1 MSWLKKIYERELL
14 PMGLLMGTIIGAG
27 FFSLP
32 YVVSKSG
39 AALGFFYLLLG
50 TVSYLVVHLMYA
62 DVIVGTQTTHRF
74 PGYANLYLG
83 KSGRMLA
90 ILASV
95 FGSLLAMTIYLVLSA
110 SFGRL
115 IAPIAGGGAEISIF
129 WLLGSLT
136 LFLRLKGLTAVE
148 TIITGGIIAI
158 IGVISWLG
166 IGNAHLPPL
175 SEASLKTI
183 GLPLSPAIF
192 SLGGLSAIYL
202 ITEYVRRRGGSWQ
215 TSLKRVITLG
225 TVIPAILYAL
235 FILGIIG
242 LSKEVSPD
250 GVSGLVSQL
259 HPLLLAAVGVLGLLT
274 LWSSYVSVGFNLRDI
289 LGVDF
294 NLPEWS
300 RDLIVVG
307 MPFGIYLA
315 GFHDFLTL
323 VSFAGGFLL
332 ALEGILAILMW
343 RQFRSQG
350 GTSKILP
357 NINPVILVIVML
369 TFAAAFAYEIFS

>member
-14 PMGLLMGTIIGAG
+14 PIGLLMGTIIGAG

-32 YVVSKSG
+32 YVFSQSG

-62 DVIVGTQTTHRF
+62 DVIVGTPTTHRF
-74 PGYANLYLG
+74 PGYANVYLG
-83 KSGRMLA
+83 KGGRALA
-90 ILASV
+90 ILASI

-110 SFGRL
+110 SFGKL
-115 IAPIAGGGAEISIF
+115 ITPIAGGGGEVAIF

-166 IGNAHLPPL
+166 IGNAHLPSL
-175 SEASLKTI
+175 SESSLKTI

-202 ITEYVRRRGGSWQ
+202 ITEYVRQRGGSWQ
-215 TSLKRVITLG
+215 KPLKRVITLG
-225 TVIPAILYAL
+225 TLIPAVLYAF

-250 GVSGLVSQL
+250 AVSGLISQL
-259 HPLLLAAVGVLGLLT
+259 HPLLLTSVGILGLLT

-294 NLPEWS
+294 NLPEWL

-307 MPFGIYLA
+307 IPFGIYLA

-332 ALEGILAILMW
+332 ALEGILAVWMW
-343 RQFRSQG
+343 RRFRARG
-350 GTSKILP
+350 GVSTLLP
-357 NINPVILVIVML
+357 RLEPVVVGVVIA
-369 TFAAAFAYEIFS
+369 TFVAAFAHELFS